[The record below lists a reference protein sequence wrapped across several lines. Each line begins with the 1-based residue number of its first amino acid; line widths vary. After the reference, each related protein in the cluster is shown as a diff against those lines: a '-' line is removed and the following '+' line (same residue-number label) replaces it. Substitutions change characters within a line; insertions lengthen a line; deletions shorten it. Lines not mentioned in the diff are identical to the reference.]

1 MKLLVDGRE
10 GKIKEMINYDLN
22 ITLTNLDIGDFVFK
36 DDTDETLLLIERKT
50 LSDLSSSIKT
60 GRYREQ
66 KKRILS
72 SVSKEK
78 VIYLIEGRL
87 DEPKTTSSKFSKYG
101 LPISTLI
108 STTINLILRDNIKV
122 IFTKDLEDTF
132 RWLEMIYNK
141 IEDKL
146 ILNSKKNEDEEKIE
160 YLECLKT
167 VKKDNVTK
175 DNCYILQLSQIPG
188 VSVKIATAI
197 AAKYPSFK
205 KIMEA
210 YDEVNDDSDESEKE
224 KLLANI
230 KVNDNRKLGKVLSA
244 RLYQYLYK

>member
-1 MKLLVDGRE
+1 MRLLVDGRE
-10 GKIKEMINYDLN
+10 GKIKEMVNYDLN

-36 DDTDETLLLIERKT
+36 DDADETLLLIERKT

-72 SVSKEK
+72 SVPKEK

-87 DEPKTTSSKFSKYG
+87 DEPKTKSSKFSKYG

-108 STTINLILRDNIKV
+108 SSTINLILRDNIKV

-146 ILNSKKNEDEEKIE
+146 ILNSKKNEGEEKME

-167 VKKDNVTK
+167 VKKDNITK

-197 AAKYPSFK
+197 ATKYPSFK
-205 KIMEA
+205 KILEA
-210 YDEVNDDSDESEKE
+210 YNEINDSDESEKE
-224 KLLANI
+224 KLLADI